1 MVENNRLFD
10 EFDTK
15 KLEDFSAD
23 NLDSFRDQVFIT
35 PENIQLVN
43 DLLRF
48 GYMNNQFSSS
58 GPISRSLKLY
68 NFRYTSTGD
77 KKESLGL
84 QPGEVWKI
92 NTLSM
97 AEQGSGT
104 ATISFALFEPA
115 NGDQSFFA
123 VHSTTSQEP
132 VPVTSDSFPEVFIT
146 SDFQLNNLVNN
157 TGGTAV
163 EVDLTLVRVR

>member
-1 MVENNRLFD
+1 MEEKNRLFE

-15 KLEDFSAD
+15 KLEDLTAD
-23 NLDSFRDQVFIT
+23 NLDSFRDAVFIT
-35 PENIQLVN
+35 QENIDLVN

-58 GPISRSLKLY
+58 GPISRSLKLF
-68 NFRYTSTGD
+68 NFNYTSTGNKLED
-77 KKESLGL
+77 LGI

-104 ATISFALFEPA
+104 ATISFALQEIA
-115 NGDQSFFA
+115 SGDQSFFA
-123 VHSTTSQEP
+123 IHSTTSQEP
-132 VPVTSDSFPEVFIT
+132 VPVSSDSFPEVFIT
-146 SDFQLNNLVNN
+146 SDFKLNNLVNN

-163 EVDLTLVRVR
+163 EVDITIIRVR